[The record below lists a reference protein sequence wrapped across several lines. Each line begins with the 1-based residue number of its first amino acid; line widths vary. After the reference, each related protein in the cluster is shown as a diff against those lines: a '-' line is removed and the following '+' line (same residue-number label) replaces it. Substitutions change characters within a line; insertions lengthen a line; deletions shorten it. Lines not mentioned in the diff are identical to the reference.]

1 MKYSSDNY
9 AGNSSLI
16 FYGILS
22 VTAFGLNWI
31 WEIVQMFAYAAEAGD
46 SWTKS
51 FLFCTLAAV
60 ADAIVTVAIYVFLKF
75 PMRSGGA
82 KVYLSAAV
90 LGALCAVFFEWFA
103 FRFGLWTYS
112 ELMPVVPIL
121 ETGLLPFM
129 QLTLLVPLA
138 IWLTKKD
145 LKKR

>member
-51 FLFCTLAAV
+51 FLFCTLATV
-60 ADAIVTVAIYVFLKF
+60 ADAIITVAIYVFLKF
-75 PMRSGGA
+75 LTKSSGA
-82 KVYLSAAV
+82 KFYLCAAI
-90 LGALCAVFFEWFA
+90 LGALCAVGFEWFA
-103 FRFGLWTYS
+103 FRFGLWSYS
-112 ELMPVVPIL
+112 EGMIVLPIL
-121 ETGLLPFM
+121 EVGLLPFI
-129 QLTLLVPLA
+129 QLTLLVPAA
-138 IWLTKKD
+138 IWLAKKFND
-145 LKKR
+145 V